1 MKPILQ
7 FNETNVANKTPLHA
21 CMNVGFLFS
30 NMPQYEHKRDAKQPD
45 MRILEG
51 LRECEARSN
60 PRVSLNEVKR
70 QEKAHAKL
78 AW

>member
-1 MKPILQ
+1 MKPMLQ
-7 FNETNVANKTPLHA
+7 FNETNVANKSPRQA
-21 CMNVGFLFS
+21 CLVVGLLFS

-70 QEKAHAKL
+70 QEKPHVML
-78 AW
+78 A

>member
-1 MKPILQ
+1 MP
-7 FNETNVANKTPLHA
+7 FNETNVANKSPRQA
-21 CMNVGFLFS
+21 CLAVGLLFS

-60 PRVSLNEVKR
+60 PWVSLNEEKR

>member
-1 MKPILQ
+1 MKPMLQ
-7 FNETNVANKTPLHA
+7 FNETNVANKSPRQA
-21 CMNVGFLFS
+21 CLVVGLLFS

-60 PRVSLNEVKR
+60 PWVSLNEVKR
-70 QEKAHAKL
+70 QEKPHVML
-78 AW
+78 A

>member
-1 MKPILQ
+1 MP
-7 FNETNVANKTPLHA
+7 FNETNVANKSPRQARLV
-21 CMNVGFLFS
+21 VGLLFS

-60 PRVSLNEVKR
+60 PWVSLNEVKR

>member
-7 FNETNVANKTPLHA
+7 FNETNVANKSPRQA
-21 CMNVGFLFS
+21 CLVVGLLFS

-60 PRVSLNEVKR
+60 PWVSLNKMKIS
-70 QEKAHAKL
+70 EKPHVML
-78 AW
+78 A